1 MAKGAIDS
9 VDSLL
14 VDHLIAD
21 GRLSYR
27 DLAQLVNLSP
37 SSVRRRI
44 DRLEQ
49 QGVITGYT
57 VLVDESQLGETF
69 EAIAEVRVAGA
80 TTVEQITNSA
90 KGIPEVIAIYTV
102 AGDPD
107 AIVHFR
113 IASLQHLYR
122 LIDLIR
128 RDGNV
133 IGTKTL
139 MVLDSW
145 RRGEG
150 CRLAASST
158 RSGMKVCK
166 LPRCGCTPRFPRA
179 HFGSSPRREGD
190 GLGIPPSRRTAV
202 MLRLCGGEGPRE
214 DWTRPTARGSIR

>member
-9 VDSLL
+9 VDRLL

-69 EAIAEVRVAGA
+69 EAFAEVRYAGA
-80 TTVEQITNSA
+80 TTVEEITNSA

-113 IASLQHLYR
+113 IASLQHLHR

-145 RRGEG
+145 RRGEA
-150 CRLAASST
+150 RVPSA
-158 RSGMKVCK
+158 
-166 LPRCGCTPRFPRA
+166 
-179 HFGSSPRREGD
+179 RRE
-190 GLGIPPSRRTAV
+190 
-202 MLRLCGGEGPRE
+202 
-214 DWTRPTARGSIR
+214 